1 MRVHRTLRGKWER
14 SKNLRQVCYKTAEFL
29 VKTMPTLVLLAGP
42 NGAGK
47 TTFINRFLRQRAE
60 AFRFVNPDEA
70 SLSRWER
77 A

>member
-1 MRVHRTLRGKWER
+1 MRI
-14 SKNLRQVCYKTAEFL
+14 FL
-29 VKTMPTLVLLAGP
+29 KPTLVLLAGP

-60 AFRFVNPDEA
+60 AFQFMNPDA
-70 SLSRWER
+70 VSLSRWER